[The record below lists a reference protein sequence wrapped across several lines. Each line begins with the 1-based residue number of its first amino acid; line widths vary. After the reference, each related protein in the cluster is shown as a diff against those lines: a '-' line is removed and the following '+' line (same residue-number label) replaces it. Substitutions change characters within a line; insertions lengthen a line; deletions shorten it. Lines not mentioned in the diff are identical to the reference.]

1 MLGGR
6 VTNQVGGVT
15 QVIVEAKSNSV
26 TTAKSVKELS
36 EVSFE
41 LAKQESEESGE
52 EDSDEDDDGGAGA
65 GGGAGGGAGAGAEE
79 GGRRSVCGLVWQRA
93 TQLDP
98 VMR

>member
-1 MLGGR
+1 M
-6 VTNQVGGVT
+6 
-15 QVIVEAKSNSV
+15 EAKSNSV

-79 GGRRSVCGLVWQRA
+79 GGRRSVCGLVWQGA
-93 TQLDP
+93 TQLYP